1 MKKET
6 AEEFVTRMLTGLTAK
21 TLPDYPYSVFY
32 VDKDD
37 RLILEIEKQY
47 AWVRYS
53 DFWNVLSNVF
63 KLKYDEIQ
71 SLIGRMLEKT
81 LKTKGVTAGGARC
94 ESNGRLEKT
103 LKTKGVTALFFVEIR
118 LLMLEKT
125 LKTKGVTAE
134 KQRSAP
140 VNKEVVSDL
149 KKEVKKTKQLLER
162 VKKVKCEI
170 DIDSKRIK
178 KFLSETTGANYQF
191 LSAMMDMRN
200 AINSMITKYKLS
212 KDEVCERFGVSKR
225 KYNDFILGNYEYDL
239 KIMSVVNAI
248 FCEYEAKQIEG
259 NAPLQTPKTEGK

>member
-1 MKKET
+1 
-6 AEEFVTRMLTGLTAK
+6 
-21 TLPDYPYSVFY
+21 
-32 VDKDD
+32 
-37 RLILEIEKQY
+37 
-47 AWVRYS
+47 
-53 DFWNVLSNVF
+53 
-63 KLKYDEIQ
+63 
-71 SLIGRMLEKT
+71 LEKT
-81 LKTKGVTAGGARC
+81 LKTKGVTVGIKYQPDFKK
-94 ESNGRLEKT
+94 LEKT
-103 LKTKGVTALFFVEIR
+103 LKTKGVTVLRALCLPVSG
-118 LLMLEKT
+118 LEKT

-149 KKEVKKTKQLLER
+149 KKEVKKTKQLLKR
-162 VKKVKCEI
+162 VKKVKSEI

>member
-1 MKKET
+1 
-6 AEEFVTRMLTGLTAK
+6 MLTGLTAK

-81 LKTKGVTAGGARC
+81 LKTKGVTVADGTPV
-94 ESNGRLEKT
+94 EPYMLEKT
-103 LKTKGVTALFFVEIR
+103 LKTKGVTVLRALCLPVSG
-118 LLMLEKT
+118 LEKT

-149 KKEVKKTKQLLER
+149 KKEVKKTKQLLKR
-162 VKKVKCEI
+162 VKKVKSEI

-178 KFLSETTGANYQF
+178 KFLSETTGANYEF
-191 LSAMMDMRN
+191 LTAMIDMRK
-200 AINSMITKYKLS
+200 AINSLIRNYNLS

-239 KIMSVVNAI
+239 QIMATVNAL
-248 FCEYEAKQIEG
+248 FCEYEAKRIEE
-259 NAPLQTPKTEGK
+259 NAPFRHPKTEEK

>member
-1 MKKET
+1 MSKKKET
-6 AEEFVTRMLTGLTAK
+6 AEQFVKRKLTGLTAK
-21 TLPDYPYSVFY
+21 TLPDYPDSVFY

-47 AWVRYS
+47 AWVSYS

-63 KLKYDEIQ
+63 KLKYYEIH
-71 SLIGRMLEKT
+71 SLIGR
-81 LKTKGVTAGGARC
+81 
-94 ESNGRLEKT
+94 
-103 LKTKGVTALFFVEIR
+103 
-118 LLMLEKT
+118 MLEKT

-134 KQRSAP
+134 KQRSAT

-149 KKEVKKTKQLLER
+149 KKEVKKTKQLLKR
-162 VKKVKCEI
+162 VKKVKSEI

>member
-1 MKKET
+1 MSKKKET
-6 AEEFVTRMLTGLTAK
+6 AEQFVKRKLTGLTAK
-21 TLPDYPYSVFY
+21 TLPDYPDSVFY

-47 AWVRYS
+47 AWVSYS

-63 KLKYDEIQ
+63 KLKYYEIH

-81 LKTKGVTAGGARC
+81 LKTKGVTAWA
-94 ESNGRLEKT
+94 NPTAAAEK
-103 LKTKGVTALFFVEIR
+103 
-118 LLMLEKT
+118 LEKT

-134 KQRSAP
+134 KQRSAT